1 MGNLKVEAQLSY
13 DQLLKAVEQLS
24 LSELENVGAYIM
36 SLQAKRKAPSLSS
49 DQARLLITI
58 NQGVPPDIQNR
69 YDELIEKRRM
79 EMLTPEQYTE
89 LLALSDQVETIEA
102 KRVEAMAELARL
114 RQISLSTLM
123 ADLDIH
129 LPGNV
134 W

>member
-1 MGNLKVEAQLSY
+1 
-13 DQLLKAVEQLS
+13 
-24 LSELENVGAYIM
+24 M
-36 SLQAKRKAPSLSS
+36 SLQAQRKAPSLSS

-58 NQGVPPDIQNR
+58 NQGVPPEIQNR
-69 YDELIEKRRM
+69 YDELIQKRRM
-79 EMLTPEQYTE
+79 EMLTPDQYSE
-89 LLALSDQVETIEA
+89 LLPLSDQVETIEA

-134 W
+134 

>member
-134 W
+134 

>member
-13 DQLLKAVEQLS
+13 DQLLRAVEQLS
-24 LSELENVGAYIM
+24 LSELEKVGAYII
-36 SLQAKRKAPSLSS
+36 SLQAQRKAPSLSS
-49 DQARLLITI
+49 YQARLLITI
-58 NQGVPPDIQNR
+58 NQGVPPDLQNR
-69 YDELIEKRRM
+69 YDELIQKRRM
-79 EMLTPEQYTE
+79 EMLTPDEYRQ

-123 ADLDIH
+123 ADLDMH

-134 W
+134 

>member
-1 MGNLKVEAQLSY
+1 MENLKVEAQLSY
-13 DQLLKAVEQLS
+13 DQLLRAVEQLS
-24 LSELENVGAYIM
+24 LSELEKVGAYII
-36 SLQAKRKAPSLSS
+36 SLQAQRKAPSLSS

-58 NQGVPPDIQNR
+58 NQGVPADIQNR
-69 YDELIEKRRM
+69 YDELIQKRKM
-79 EMLTPEQYTE
+79 ETLTAEQYKE

-134 W
+134 

>member
-13 DQLLKAVEQLS
+13 EQLLKAVEQLS
-24 LSELENVGAYIM
+24 LSELENVGAYII
-36 SLQAKRKAPSLSS
+36 SLQAQRKAPRLSS

-58 NQGVPPDIQNR
+58 NQGIPADIQNR

-79 EMLTPEQYTE
+79 EMLTPDQYRE

-129 LPGNV
+129 FPGNV
-134 W
+134 